1 MSNNTKTKNGFLN
14 RIFWLFLLAVMHIC
28 TFVEGQ
34 YYGMKFGGI
43 ENSLDQRSGLN
54 LTPEKS
60 LKINGNL
67 DLEFYLRF
75 DEGHDSYFGYI
86 FRLILGD
93 MNIDL
98 IHGVVPGN
106 PNNFELI
113 LDQKTSDIAFQVPV
127 YEVQN
132 DWLKIRLELDF
143 EKGLISFYYN
153 DTILVEQL
161 NAIDKNSGFR
171 LMFGANSFGNYSSTD
186 VPDMI
191 IRDVQVRN
199 GKKATINWPLNET
212 DGTIAHSFPEGNNGI
227 ASNPLWLLKIH
238 NTWEQRLSKYI
249 SGEARTAFDSKN
261 DELYLISSDSIHIYN
276 VVNNSLYSLPLNLS
290 YPIES
295 STAIIFDTSSNNLLM
310 YSLDYNY
317 IAVFDK
323 ERRMWSAP
331 YQGPRDFTIYWHHNR
346 FAAPDGSIVG
356 FGGYGQYT
364 FKNSVFQWNPEMNRF
379 DSISYQGDFFPRY
392 LAGAGLNPV
401 DSLYYII
408 GGYGSESGKQSE
420 SPDYYYELISYSL
433 EDRSFSNV
441 HKFPD
446 TEAGFC
452 FANSIVFDHAN
463 NLYALYFPKYQ
474 FDNQLQL
481 MKVSLEDPDI
491 IELGNAIDFSFLD
504 INSNADLHYSQGSNS
519 LLALS
524 SYTANGYTQIYV
536 NSIAFPP
543 QPFTPEISSEKERN
557 IAAILYSLAAI
568 IVFAATYFI
577 SLRRKSRNTS
587 KKRTLSVPR
596 EAARTKTK
604 SSIILFG
611 GFQVI
616 DKDGN
621 DITGQFTPLP
631 KKLFLFILLHS
642 LRNDKGVSSNTLYE
656 TFWFEKTVESARNNR
671 AVNIV
676 KLKSLLDSLNTAAI
690 SKDTGYWKY
699 DFDPAA
705 IHIDYY
711 EYLQLVRQKEELSR
725 EQIVQLL
732 AIIENSPFLY
742 NTNADWLDPFK
753 SEVSNGI
760 IDTLFRYIHNV
771 DDDPEF
777 LLHLTKCIFQ
787 CDTVSEEALKVQCR
801 LLIKQGKHS
810 LAQKAY
816 SNFLKEYEVLY
827 GEAYSLSFKQV
838 IEEVE

>member
-1 MSNNTKTKNGFLN
+1 
-14 RIFWLFLLAVMHIC
+14 MHLC
-28 TFVEGQ
+28 TIVEGQ
-34 YYGMKFGGI
+34 YYGMKFAGI
-43 ENSLDQRSGLN
+43 EHSLDQRSGLN
-54 LTPEKS
+54 LTPDHN

-67 DLEFYLRF
+67 DLEFHLRF
-75 DEGHDSYFGYI
+75 EADHESYYGYI

-93 MNIDL
+93 KNIDL

-113 LDQKTSDIAFQVPV
+113 LDEKTSDIVFQIPL
-127 YEVQN
+127 EQLRN

-143 EKGLISFYYN
+143 EKEQISLYYN
-153 DTILVEQL
+153 DRVLMEEM
-161 NAIDKNSGFR
+161 NAHDPKSGFR
-171 LMFGANSFGNYSSTD
+171 LMFGANSFGNFSSTD
-186 VPDMI
+186 VPNMI
-191 IRDVQVRN
+191 IRDVQVKS
-199 GKKATINWPLNET
+199 GKKTTINWPLNET
-212 DGTIAHSFPEGNNGI
+212 NGTIAHSFPEGNNGI
-227 ASNPLWLLKIH
+227 ARNPEWLLKNH
-238 NTWEQRLSKYI
+238 NTWNQRLSKQI
-249 SGEARTAFDSKN
+249 SGEVKTAFDSKN
-261 DELYLISSDSIHIYN
+261 DDLYLVSSDSLHIYN
-276 VVNNSLYSLPLNLS
+276 VVDDSILSIALNSP

-295 STAIIFDTSSNNLLM
+295 STAFIFDTSSNNLLM

-317 IAVFDK
+317 IAVFDR
-323 ERRMWSAP
+323 ETRMWSAP
-331 YQGPRDFTIYWHHNR
+331 SPGPKDFTVYWHHNR
-346 FAAPDGSIVG
+346 FIGPNGSIVG
-356 FGGYGQYT
+356 LGGYGQYT
-364 FKNSVFQWNPEMNRF
+364 FKNSVFHWNPEMSRF
-379 DSISYQGDFFPRY
+379 DSISYKGDYFPRY
-392 LAGAGLNPV
+392 LAGAGYNPS
-401 DSLYYII
+401 DSLFYII

-420 SPDYYYELISYSL
+420 SPDYYYEVISYSL

-441 HKFPD
+441 HKFQD

-452 FANSIVFDHAN
+452 FANSIVFDNAN

-481 MKVSLEDPDI
+481 IKVSLEDPNI
-491 IELGNAIDFSFLD
+491 IELGNAIGFSFLD

-524 SYTANGYTQIYV
+524 SYTSDGSTKISI

-543 QPFTPEISSEKERN
+543 QAFSTEVSSETERN
-557 IAAILYSLAAI
+557 LATGLYFLAAI
-568 IVFAATYFI
+568 IVIGSGYFI
-577 SLRRKSRNTS
+577 SLRRKSKKTS
-587 KKRTLSVPR
+587 KKRTVSVHR
-596 EAARTKTK
+596 EATPTSK
-604 SSIILFG
+604 SNSIILFG

-616 DKDGN
+616 DRDGN

-656 TFWFEKTVESARNNR
+656 TFWFEKSVESARNNR

-676 KLKSLLDSLNTAAI
+676 KLKSLLDSLDTTAI
-690 SKDTGYWKY
+690 SKDTGYWKFN
-699 DFDPAA
+699 FDPGA
-705 IHIDYY
+705 IYIDYF
-711 EYLQLVRQKEELSR
+711 EYLQLVRKTEEISR
-725 EQIVQLL
+725 DQVVRLL
-732 AIIENSPFLY
+732 AIIENSPFLN

-760 IDTLFRYIHNV
+760 IDTLFKYIHKV

-816 SNFLKEYEVLY
+816 SNFLKEYEILY
-827 GEAYSLSFKQV
+827 GEAFSLSFKQV
-838 IEEVE
+838 IEEEV